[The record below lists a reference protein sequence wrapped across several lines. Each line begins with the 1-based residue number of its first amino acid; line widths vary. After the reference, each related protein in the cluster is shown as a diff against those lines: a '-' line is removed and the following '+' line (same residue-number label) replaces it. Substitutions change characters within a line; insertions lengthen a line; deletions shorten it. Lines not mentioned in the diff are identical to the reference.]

1 MSTETTPDRRKL
13 EDQIRQLNERIAELE
28 RTKDQMEAQLS
39 EAKTMAEMPTAVTTA
54 PELEHT
60 LGRLVKKIAMI
71 LQAEKC
77 VFMLHD
83 TESGELVA
91 RKPALG
97 LNDEQI
103 HLLRVRA
110 TQGISGEVF
119 RDSKPLIV
127 DDAASDDRTVKE
139 NVVILGIRS
148 LLTVPLVMEKR
159 DEQERVVEK
168 RTIGVL
174 HVFNKRFGASFSEED
189 VRLLSI
195 LARQAAAVIANAQ
208 LYIEIAEKKQE
219 LEATL
224 RSLLAGVL
232 VVGIN
237 GRLSL
242 VNAAAQEM
250 LGINSSKSPGM
261 PFREAVPNEKVC
273 ALIRTALSEQRDVA
287 EEIDVVSPTE
297 RVLQAQTAMVRSEN
311 GESMGVVAIFND
323 ITEIRNVDRMKTAFV
338 STVSHELRTPLTSIK
353 GFISTLLSDT
363 EGFFDDSARLE
374 FYQIIDQECD
384 RLTRLI
390 SDLLNVSRIESGRA
404 LEINWKPVDVPD
416 IVTKVINA
424 QKSYTD
430 RHEFPIQFPDGFPRI
445 MADQDKFDQI
455 LTNLLSNAVKYSPRG
470 GQVAVR
476 GEVVEG
482 EMIQVSIMDQGIG
495 IPADKLT
502 KVFER
507 FERIDNRDT
516 REAGGTGIGL
526 YLVKHLVEAHGGSI
540 WVESDLGKGST
551 FIFKLP
557 IQPPR
562 ELTEQ

>member
-1 MSTETTPDRRKL
+1 MNKDDRQKL
-13 EDQIRQLNERIAELE
+13 EEQIREYRRRIAELE
-28 RTKDQMEAQLS
+28 KQLK
-39 EAKTMAEMPTAVTTA
+39 ETQTMAEVPPAVTTA

-83 TESGELVA
+83 PESGELVA

-97 LNDEQI
+97 LTDEQVK
-103 HLLRVRA
+103 LLRVRA
-110 TQGISGEVF
+110 TQGVSGEAF
-119 RDSKPLIV
+119 REGKPLIV
-127 DDAASDDRTVKE
+127 HDAASDDRTVKE
-139 NVVILGIRS
+139 NVVLLGIKN
-148 LLTVPLVMEKR
+148 LLTVPLIMEKR

-168 RTIGVL
+168 KTIGVL
-174 HVFNKRFGASFSEED
+174 HVFNKRFGASFSDED
-189 VRLLSI
+189 VRLLTI

-208 LYIEIAEKKQE
+208 LYIEIAEEKQR

-224 RSLLAGVL
+224 KSILSGII
-232 VVGIN
+232 VVGMN
-237 GRLSL
+237 GRISIL
-242 VNAAAQEM
+242 NDAAQQLFGVKAENAIGKPYHEVIYHDKIKTL
-250 LGINSSKSPGM
+250 LG
-261 PFREAVPNEKVC
+261 
-273 ALIRTALSEQRDVA
+273 TALAERREIT
-287 EEIDVVSPTE
+287 EEIEVATPAE
-297 RVLQAQTAMVRSEN
+297 RVLQAQTAMVLNDEKEEI
-311 GESMGVVAIFND
+311 GIVAIFND

-353 GFISTLLSDT
+353 GFISTLLSDK
-363 EGFFDDSARLE
+363 EGFFDESARME

-404 LEINWKPVDVPD
+404 LEINWKRIDARD
-416 IVTKVINA
+416 IVSKVVSA

-430 RHEFPIQFPDGFPRI
+430 KHEFVIDIPDDFPRI

-455 LTNLLSNAVKYSPRG
+455 FTNLLSNAVKYSPRG
-470 GQVAVR
+470 GKVCIQGQVVD
-476 GEVVEG
+476 G
-482 EMIQVSIMDQGIG
+482 QVQFSVSDEGIG

-502 KVFER
+502 KIFER

-526 YLVKHLVEAHGGSI
+526 YLVKHLVEAHGGTI
-540 WVESDLGKGST
+540 WVESELGRGST
-551 FIFKLP
+551 FTFRMP
-557 IQPPR
+557 IEPPR
-562 ELTEQ
+562 ELLERQE

>member
-1 MSTETTPDRRKL
+1 MNTDDHHKL
-13 EDQIRQLNERIAELE
+13 EEQIREYKRRISELE
-28 RTKDQMEAQLS
+28 RQKDQMERQISQAQ
-39 EAKTMAEMPTAVTTA
+39 TMADVPSAVTTA

-83 TESGELVA
+83 PEEGELVA

-97 LNDEQI
+97 LTDE
-103 HLLRVRA
+103 HLKLLRVRA
-110 TQGISGEVF
+110 TQGISGEAF
-119 RDSKPLIV
+119 REGKPLIV
-127 DDAASDDRTVKE
+127 NDAASDDRTMKE
-139 NVVILGIRS
+139 NVVLLGIKN

-168 RTIGVL
+168 KTIGVL
-174 HVFNKRFGASFSEED
+174 HVFNKRFGSSFSEED

-208 LYIEIAEKKQE
+208 LYIEIAEEKQK

-224 RSLLAGVL
+224 KSILAGII
-232 VVGIN
+232 VVGMNERI
-237 GRLSL
+237 SL
-242 VNAAAQEM
+242 MNTAAQEM
-250 LGINSSKSPGM
+250 LGVGSENGSGKTYQ
-261 PFREAVPNEKVC
+261 EAIPHEKVNE
-273 ALIRTALSEQRDVA
+273 LLRTALQEKREVT
-287 EEIDVVSPTE
+287 EEIDLLTPRE
-297 RVLQAQTAMVRSEN
+297 RVLQAQTAMVRNEHDELI
-311 GESMGVVAIFND
+311 GIVAIFND
-323 ITEIRNVDRMKTAFV
+323 ITDIRNVERMKTAFV

-353 GFISTLLSDT
+353 GFISTLLSDKD
-363 EGFFDDSARLE
+363 GFFDDSARME

-404 LEINWKPVDVPD
+404 LEINWKRTDAGD
-416 IVTKVINA
+416 IINKVVSA

-430 RHEFPIQFPDGFPRI
+430 KHTFEVQLPDPFPRI

-455 LTNLLSNAVKYSPRG
+455 LTNLLNNAVKYSPRG
-470 GQVAVR
+470 GTVTVQ
-476 GEVVEG
+476 GHSEDG
-482 EMIQVSIMDQGIG
+482 WIQISVTDQGIG

-526 YLVKHLVEAHGGSI
+526 YLVKHLVEAHGGNI
-540 WVESDLGKGST
+540 WVDSELGKGST
-551 FIFKLP
+551 FSFKIP
-557 IQPPR
+557 VEPPP
-562 ELTEQ
+562 ELLKDKE